1 VEVTVEYYSNGGKR
15 ISSESKEAEMKGITQ
30 GKFRVF
36 MIVVIVGMC
45 SMAVGCVGPQ
55 VKGMAA
61 VSAESDLLRGV
72 NVVSVSKQPPG
83 YRVEFDPSVDVA
95 NGYYLVTPGLN
106 GSCNTMIN
114 AEKTSGNAVYVSF
127 AGRGPS
133 INFVDCDFSLVVY

>member
-1 VEVTVEYYSNGGKR
+1 MEG
-15 ISSESKEAEMKGITQ
+15 EMKEITH
-30 GKFRVF
+30 GKSRILE
-36 MIVVIVGMC
+36 IVLFVGMC
-45 SMAVGCVGPQ
+45 SMAVGCAGPQ
-55 VKGMAA
+55 VKGIAA

-83 YRVEFDPSVDVA
+83 YRVEFDSSVDVE

-114 AEKTSGNAVYVSF
+114 AEKTHGNAVYVSF
-127 AGRGPS
+127 AGRGPN